1 MDGAVGLLV
10 VPVAEKG
17 NMFFTPSLQ
26 MLRLCDFSILID
38 AIAVV
43 EHTKKPHQF
52 MLNAKLSVDLFYS
65 DEKYGPAI
73 EIVSNPNVIVQTKLS
88 PLRTGRDVINISFLS
103 LNKPAGEGLITPHY
117 QNREKSYLPF
127 QHNLVFALFCR
138 F

>member
-1 MDGAVGLLV
+1 
-10 VPVAEKG
+10 
-17 NMFFTPSLQ
+17 
-26 MLRLCDFSILID
+26 
-38 AIAVV
+38 
-43 EHTKKPHQF
+43 
-52 MLNAKLSVDLFYS
+52 MLNAKLSVDFYYS